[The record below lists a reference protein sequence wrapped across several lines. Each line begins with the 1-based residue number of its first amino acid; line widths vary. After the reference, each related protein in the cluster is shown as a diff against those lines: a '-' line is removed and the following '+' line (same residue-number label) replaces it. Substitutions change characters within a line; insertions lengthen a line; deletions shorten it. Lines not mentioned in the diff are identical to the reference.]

1 MPSAEYGVQAFSLLV
16 SSDIPLQQAESLNSI
31 LSTQH
36 SALSTSSCLELYL
49 RKDYVHSLM
58 AIKGG
63 SFLFE
68 ERASDEVFTRE
79 DISEEQQM
87 FAGVAE
93 EFMRKEVL
101 PRSDEIYGKEW
112 SVTKDLLR
120 KAGELDLL
128 RIDIPEKYGG
138 LGLDKV
144 SSAYVGEQIALMPS
158 FGGSLGAHTTIGT
171 LPIVYFG
178 TPAQRER
185 YLPKLASGELI
196 AAYALT
202 EPSSGSDALAAK
214 AKATL
219 TEDGKFY
226 KLRGQKMW
234 ITNGGIADV
243 FIVFAKVDGDKF
255 TAFIVE
261 RSEGVVSGKEEKKLG
276 LDGNSTTALM
286 LEDCLVPVENVL
298 GEIGKGH
305 VVAFNILN
313 LGRLKLGSRNIGGA
327 KISLN
332 QAIGYANERHQFGKP
347 IASFGLIKR
356 KLAEMAIRCFVG
368 DALVWR
374 TLGMIDDALAEV
386 DNEQPLEALKAIEQY
401 AVECSIIKV
410 WTSEALALVVD
421 ETVQVYGGYG
431 YSQDYPAER
440 AYRDARITRI
450 YEGTNEINRLIIPT
464 RLLKMVAKGD
474 WTLDKAAARALEDA
488 LYRTDLGHLSL
499 ESTHFVRY
507 ALGSAKHVALIA
519 LAAAVAKYAEK
530 LAEEQEIVG
539 LLAEILIEVYAIEST
554 LLRAEKLLAARG
566 PAEAAVA
573 VEMARVYTS
582 DASDRISQAA
592 RSLAAVVAE
601 NDDRAPLWMALA
613 RLSPEHPI
621 NTVAARRRI
630 ADCLI
635 EANRYLW

>member
-1 MPSAEYGVQAFSLLV
+1 
-16 SSDIPLQQAESLNSI
+16 
-31 LSTQH
+31 
-36 SALSTSSCLELYL
+36 
-49 RKDYVHSLM
+49 M

-68 ERASDEVFTRE
+68 ERSAAEVFTRE

-87 FAGVAE
+87 FARVAE

-101 PRSDEIYGKEW
+101 PRSDEIYAKDW

-138 LGLDKV
+138 LGLDKI
-144 SSAYVGEQIALMPS
+144 SSAYAGEPIALMPS

-214 AKATL
+214 ARATL

-261 RSEGVVSGKEEKKLG
+261 RGEGVVSGKEEKKLG

-332 QAIGYANERHQFGKP
+332 HAIAYANERHQFGRP

-374 TLGMIDDALAEV
+374 TLGVIDDALAEI
-386 DNEQPLEALKAIEQY
+386 DDEKPLEALKAIEQY

-464 RLLKMVAKGD
+464 RLLKTVARGD
-474 WTLDKAAARALEDA
+474 WPLGKSATRAMDDA
-488 LYRTDLGHLSL
+488 LYRTDLGPLRL
-499 ESTHFVRY
+499 EGTHFVRY
-507 ALGSAKHVALIA
+507 SLNNAKHVALIA
-519 LAAAVAKYAEK
+519 LDAAVKKYGEK
-530 LAEEQEIVG
+530 LADEQEIVG
-539 LLAEILIEVYAIEST
+539 LLAEILIEVYAIESS
-554 LLRAEKLLAARG
+554 LLRAEKLVGARG
-566 PAEAAVA
+566 PNEAAIA
-573 VEMARVYTS
+573 VEMARVYAS

-592 RSLAAVVAE
+592 KSLAAVVAE

>member
-1 MPSAEYGVQAFSLLV
+1 MSARE
-16 SSDIPLQQAESLNSI
+16 QQIRA
-31 LSTQH
+31 
-36 SALSTSSCLELYL
+36 A
-49 RKDYVHSLM
+49 R
-58 AIKGG
+58 GG

-68 ERASDEVFTRE
+68 ERSSAEVFTRE

-87 FAGVAE
+87 FARVAE

-101 PRSDEIYGKEW
+101 ARSEQIYAKDW
-112 SVTKDLLR
+112 SVTVDLLR

-128 RIDIPEKYGG
+128 RVDIPEGYGG

-178 TPAQRER
+178 TPEQRAK
-185 YLPKLASGELI
+185 YLPRLATGELI

-202 EPSSGSDALAAK
+202 EPGSGSDAMAAK
-214 AKATL
+214 TKAVL
-219 TEDGKFY
+219 SEDGTHY
-226 KLRGQKMW
+226 TLRGQKMW

-243 FIVFAKVDGDKF
+243 FIVFAKVDGERF

-261 RSEGVVSGKEEKKLG
+261 RGPGVVSGKEEKKLG

-286 LEDCLVPVENVL
+286 LEDARVPVENVL
-298 GEIGKGH
+298 GEIGRGH

-313 LGRLKLGSRNIGGA
+313 LGRLKLGGRNIGGA
-327 KISLN
+327 KLALN
-332 QAIGYANERHQFGKP
+332 NAVAYANERHQFGRS

-356 KLAEMAIRCFVG
+356 KLAEMAVRCYVG

-374 TLGMIDDALAEV
+374 TLGAIDCALETVDAS
-386 DNEQPLEALKAIEQY
+386 DPMQALKAIEQY

-410 WTSEALALVVD
+410 WTSEALSYVTD

-450 YEGTNEINRLIIPT
+450 YEGTNEINRTIIPT
-464 RLLKMVAKGD
+464 RLLKSIARGEWPLADVAG
-474 WTLDKAAARALEDA
+474 RAMDDA
-488 LYRTDLGHLSL
+488 LYRTDFGALDLRGAEYVRHTLRDAK
-499 ESTHFVRY
+499 STT
-507 ALGSAKHVALIA
+507 LIA
-519 LAAAVAKYAEK
+519 LDAAARKYGEG
-530 LAEEQEIVG
+530 LAEEQEVVG
-539 LLAEILIEVYAIEST
+539 LLADMMIDVYAIESAC
-554 LLRAEKLLAARG
+554 LRTEKLVAERGADAAGAAIEMTSVYASDAAERIADLAREFA
-566 PAEAAVA
+566 AAV
-573 VEMARVYTS
+573 TDGDDKS
-582 DASDRISQAA
+582 PLWAA
-592 RSLAAVVAE
+592 FERL
-601 NDDRAPLWMALA
+601 APL
-613 RLSPEHPI
+613 RPI
-621 NTVAARRRI
+621 DTVSARRRI
-630 ADCLI
+630 AASLI